1 MGVEAVHVYRGCC
14 VALACG
20 IWDRKRCPQLKSHT
34 WGMQVT
40 CLIVVEDIVR
50 AFRGGTE
57 IAGLLVRKGSEGE
70 GVGIKN
76 GGGKSPLVGLAKP
89 RVLVF
94 VCILITELSALKGN
108 KRVVTRLVHK
118 TADQASPTISN
129 TRV

>member
-1 MGVEAVHVYRGCC
+1 M
-14 VALACG
+14 
-20 IWDRKRCPQLKSHT
+20 KPHT

-57 IAGLLVRKGSEGE
+57 IAGLLVREGREGE

-76 GGGKSPLVGLAKP
+76 RGGKSPLVGLAKP
-89 RVLVF
+89 GVLVF
-94 VCILITELSALKGN
+94 ICILITELSALKGN
-108 KRVVTRLVHK
+108 KRVVSQLVHK
-118 TADQASPTISN
+118 TADQANPRTSN

>member
-1 MGVEAVHVYRGCC
+1 
-14 VALACG
+14 
-20 IWDRKRCPQLKSHT
+20 
-34 WGMQVT
+34 MQVT

-57 IAGLLVRKGSEGE
+57 IAGLLVREGSEGE

-76 GGGKSPLVGLAKP
+76 GGSKSPLVGLAEA

-94 VCILITELSALKGN
+94 IRILITELSAVKGS
-108 KRVVTRLVHK
+108 KRVVSRLVHK
-118 TADQASPTISN
+118 TADQASPRINS